1 MNQQTRIDELDAAE
15 ASPGPKATPAPEKPA
30 AEPAPAKRK
39 SRKGRVIFGLLAAGA
54 LAAGADYGYGWWTE
68 GRFMVGTDD
77 AYVQADMAEISA
89 RIQGYVTEVEVQE
102 NQRVKAGEP
111 LLRLDDG
118 DHRIALETARTRVAT
133 LDQTLAR
140 IDAQIEAAQAAVA
153 QAEAERQATAAR
165 VRNAELSPE
174 RARDLAGRKVVAQAQ
189 LDDAT
194 AELDAAQANLAGADA
209 QIQSAKANVAVLRA
223 QRAETAGQQDELRL
237 AVAQAERDLDL
248 TVLRAP
254 IDGVVTHLVPELGD
268 LVSAGQR
275 LAAIVP
281 TDGLYIEANY
291 KETQLAD
298 IAPGATARIT
308 VDALPGRVFEGKVTS
323 TAPATGSQ
331 FSLLPADNATGNFT
345 KIVQR
350 VPVRIALPDDAE
362 DLRAGLSVVVEIDER
377 TAPGARPAE
386 LAAAAESR

>member
-189 LDDAT
+189 
-194 AELDAAQANLAGADA
+194 
-209 QIQSAKANVAVLRA
+209 
-223 QRAETAGQQDELRL
+223 
-237 AVAQAERDLDL
+237 
-248 TVLRAP
+248 P
-254 IDGVVTHLVPELGD
+254 
-268 LVSAGQR
+268 
-275 LAAIVP
+275 
-281 TDGLYIEANY
+281 
-291 KETQLAD
+291 
-298 IAPGATARIT
+298 
-308 VDALPGRVFEGKVTS
+308 
-323 TAPATGSQ
+323 
-331 FSLLPADNATGNFT
+331 
-345 KIVQR
+345 
-350 VPVRIALPDDAE
+350 
-362 DLRAGLSVVVEIDER
+362 
-377 TAPGARPAE
+377 
-386 LAAAAESR
+386 

>member
-1 MNQQTRIDELDAAE
+1 MNQQTRIDALDAAE
-15 ASPGPKATPAPEKPA
+15 ASPAPRATPAP
-30 AEPAPAKRK
+30 EPAPAKRK
-39 SRKGRVIFGLLAAGA
+39 SRKGRVIFALLAAGA
-54 LAAGADYGYGWWTE
+54 LAAGGNYGYGWWTE
-68 GRFMVGTDD
+68 GRFMIGTDD

-89 RIQGYVTEVEVQE
+89 RIQGYVTEVEVTE
-102 NQRVKAGEP
+102 NQRVRAGEP

-140 IDAQIEAAQAAVA
+140 IEAQTEAAQAAVA
-153 QAEAERQATAAR
+153 QAEAQKQATAAR
-165 VRNAELSPE
+165 VRNAELNAE

-194 AELDAAQANLAGADA
+194 AELDAARANLAGADA

-237 AVAQAERDLDL
+237 AVTQAERDLDL

-291 KETQLAD
+291 KETQLAE

-308 VDALPGRVFEGKVTS
+308 VDALPGRVFEGTVTS

-345 KIVQR
+345 KVVQR
-350 VPVRIALPDDAE
+350 VPVRIALPDGADG
-362 DLRAGLSVVVEIDER
+362 LRAGLSVVVEIDER
-377 TAPGARPAE
+377 TAPDAAPAQV
-386 LAAAAESR
+386 AESR